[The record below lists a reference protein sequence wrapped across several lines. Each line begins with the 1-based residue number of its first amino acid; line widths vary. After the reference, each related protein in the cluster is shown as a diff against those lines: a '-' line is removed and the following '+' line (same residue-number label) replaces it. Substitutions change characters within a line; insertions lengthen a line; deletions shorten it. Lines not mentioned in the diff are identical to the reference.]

1 MKIKE
6 KGLTGK
12 APYIRYTRGDNNGLV
27 GFYKPLTEDDI
38 QFVKETMEEE
48 ERQFEIERAQVAA
61 RSAFS
66 QSGGGAGEGG
76 RGRERDCGGQSRG
89 KGWGKSN
96 GREKEK
102 GVRTRKTR
110 GGGEA
115 QEGYW
120 TWWCTWCQYSKLYE
134 KGQDGWGWSLKNND
148 VPFDCKI
155 PYVCCKR
162 YKSDALVI
170 FFRFIQQ
177 STSTL
182 LVLS

>member
-27 GFYKPLTEDDI
+27 GFYRPLTEDDI

-76 RGRERDCGGQSRG
+76 KGRGRGGGRGRERDCGGQSRG
-89 KGWGKSN
+89 KG
-96 GREKEK
+96 
-102 GVRTRKTR
+102 
-110 GGGEA
+110 
-115 QEGYW
+115 
-120 TWWCTWCQYSKLYE
+120 
-134 KGQDGWGWSLKNND
+134 
-148 VPFDCKI
+148 
-155 PYVCCKR
+155 
-162 YKSDALVI
+162 
-170 FFRFIQQ
+170 
-177 STSTL
+177 
-182 LVLS
+182 